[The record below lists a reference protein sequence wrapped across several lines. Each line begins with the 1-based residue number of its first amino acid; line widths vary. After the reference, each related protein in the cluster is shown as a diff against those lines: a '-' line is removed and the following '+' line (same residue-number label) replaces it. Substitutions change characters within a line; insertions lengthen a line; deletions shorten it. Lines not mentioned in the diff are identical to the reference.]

1 MSVIYDKTYTLRTY
15 DETFE
20 KARAVFKKNDLNIA
34 QAFNKFL
41 KQVALTG
48 EIPLVDEKELLFLQL
63 QSEIKQ
69 SIDDVQAGVKTYTI
83 EEVRSELG
91 L

>member
-1 MSVIYDKTYTLRTY
+1 MSVTYDRTYTLRTY
-15 DETFE
+15 DDTFE
-20 KARAVFKKNDLNIA
+20 KARSVFKKNDLNVA
-34 QAFNKFL
+34 QAFNRFL

-48 EIPLVDEKELLFLQL
+48 ELDLLSEDELLFRQL

-69 SIDDVQAGVKTYTI
+69 SIDDVEAGVKTYTI
-83 EEVRSELG
+83 EEVRAELG

>member
-1 MSVIYDKTYTLRTY
+1 MGVTYDRTYTLRTY
-15 DETFE
+15 DDTFE
-20 KARAVFKKNDLNIA
+20 KARSVFKKNDLNVA
-34 QAFNKFL
+34 QAFNRFL

-48 EIPLVDEKELLFLQL
+48 ELDLLSEDELLFRQL

-69 SIDDVQAGVKTYTI
+69 SMDDVEAGAKTYTI
-83 EEVRSELG
+83 EEVRAELG